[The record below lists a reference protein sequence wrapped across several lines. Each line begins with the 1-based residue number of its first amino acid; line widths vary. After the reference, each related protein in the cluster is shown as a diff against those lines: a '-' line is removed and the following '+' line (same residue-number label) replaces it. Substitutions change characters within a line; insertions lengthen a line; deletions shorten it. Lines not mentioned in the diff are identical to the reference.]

1 MKKVLLS
8 IAVSA
13 IFTFSYAQEAVYT
26 NNNII
31 QVPLA
36 IEEGGGPFG
45 VGMTRVGNRDNPEH
59 PYFNALPQPIA
70 LHESLIGFKE
80 LHIIPN
86 YIQMVYESAAQ
97 GLIDEKSWQ
106 SMEARYKDQDI
117 LSDLSDQ
124 PIRHYIRLASKKNDD
139 GSFDIWVDQNANDLF
154 EDNELY
160 HYGMELM
167 ESPKMWQELPIIKVS
182 YETVRKGKVVKE
194 DLPIRLNP
202 FAYPTDI
209 LYNIES
215 HRKGKLSINEKEIGI
230 YASNGFTSDY
240 FNSETLNVFAHN
252 ISSPYEEMD
261 YADKN
266 FMDYGDVIFIGD
278 VKYSISGIDKAGTL
292 LTLEKYPDDKEW
304 IGSQVGAKAFPIVS
318 RTLDSLPFNL
328 YNNKV
333 TMLDFWGTWCGPCV
347 EEIPF
352 LKDAVAYFN
361 EDEFEL
367 VGIALDNLPKLTE
380 FIDKNSI
387 SWKQVLH
394 KYSKEDSID
403 ITKLYGINAYP
414 TTYLL
419 DKDSK
424 ILSKNRGLRGFEI
437 YRTLS
442 KELGKDPQLFLDF
455 IAKGDAVLTIS
466 NTDSNFSTAYLTG
479 GSLGEEKLY
488 AYKQNDEFIRGLH
501 WPEGEDEINL
511 EIKYMTKERKL
522 QSYPLQIKKSDIKE
536 GKIVVNL

>member
-1 MKKVLLS
+1 MKEVLIS
-8 IAVSA
+8 IAISA
-13 IFTFSYAQEAVYT
+13 IATYSFAQEAKDTKV
-26 NNNII
+26 NII
-31 QVPLA
+31 QVPLTV
-36 IEEGGGPFG
+36 EEGGGPFG
-45 VGMTRVGNRDNPEH
+45 VGMTRLGNRDNPEH

-70 LHESLIGFKE
+70 LHESLIGFRE

-86 YIQMVYESAAQ
+86 YMQMVYESAAQ

-106 SMEARYKDQDI
+106 SLEARYKDQDI
-117 LSDLSDQ
+117 LSDLSAD
-124 PIRHYIRLASKKNDD
+124 PIRHYIRLASRKNDD
-139 GSFDIWVDQNANDLF
+139 GTFDIWVDQNANDLF

-167 ESPKMWQELPIIKVS
+167 ESPKMWQDLPIIKVS
-182 YETVRKGKVVKE
+182 YETVNKGQVVKE

-209 LYNIES
+209 LYNIDT
-215 HRKGKLSINEKEIGI
+215 HRKGKLSLNDQEIGI
-230 YASNGFTSDY
+230 YVANGFTSDY
-240 FNSETLNVFAHN
+240 FSPETLKVFAHN
-252 ISSPYEEMD
+252 LSSPYEEMEH
-261 YADKN
+261 ADKN
-266 FMDYGDVIFIGD
+266 FMDYGEVVFLGD
-278 VKYSISGIDKAGTL
+278 VKYSISRIDKGGTF

-318 RTLDSLPFNL
+318 RTLDSLPFEL
-328 YNNKV
+328 YNNKI

-352 LKDAVAYFN
+352 LKDAVAFFN
-361 EDEFEL
+361 DDEFEL

-380 FIDKNSI
+380 FIEKNRI
-387 SWKQVLH
+387 NWKQVLH
-394 KYSKEDSID
+394 KYGEDSVD

-419 DKDSK
+419 DKNSK
-424 ILSKNRGLRGFEI
+424 IISKNLGLRGFEI

-455 IAKGDAVLTIS
+455 IAQGDAVLTIS
-466 NTDSNFSTAYLTG
+466 NIDNKFSTAYLTG
-479 GSLGEEKLY
+479 GNLGEEKLY

-501 WPEGEDEINL
+501 WPEGEDEISL

-522 QSYPLQIKKSDIKE
+522 QSHTLHLKKSDIKE
-536 GKIVVNL
+536 GKIEVKL